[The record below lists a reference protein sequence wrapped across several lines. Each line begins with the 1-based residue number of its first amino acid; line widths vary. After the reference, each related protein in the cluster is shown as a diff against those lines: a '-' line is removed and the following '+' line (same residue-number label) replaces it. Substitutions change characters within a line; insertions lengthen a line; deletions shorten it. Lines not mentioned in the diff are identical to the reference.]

1 MPSRGEIQLTSV
13 SVTFSTLRPMAFS
26 LSCSRSMHVLKDTAG
41 AATKLVSSK
50 KTLLPPR
57 GMTYMNVGA
66 VCRDG
71 SSDQPVR

>member
-1 MPSRGEIQLTSV
+1 
-13 SVTFSTLRPMAFS
+13 MAFS